1 MGEIRRGL
9 ELGLDVSWY
18 SKPEFDANQMY
29 EIRVG
34 LMKGLEVKW
43 YAKSELN
50 ANQMK
55 EIAYWLEK
63 GFNVSDYA
71 HLTFEEMKD
80 YLYCIDSSSYKNK
93 SFT

>member
-1 MGEIRRGL
+1 MNKEQKKL
-9 ELGLDVSWY
+9 YKSLLFKY
-18 SKPEFDANQMY
+18 KFDKKQKEQIEYGIKFN
-29 EIRVG
+29 
-34 LMKGLEVKW
+34 LEVKW

-50 ANQMK
+50 SNQMK

-80 YLYCIDSSSYKNK
+80 YLYCIDSAYYKNK